1 MPSRAPVPELPE
13 IDPAMELSAGR
24 YRLRP
29 FSEGDA
35 EEIWPSVSQPEFT
48 RYMSW
53 QAHRDL
59 DETRAFL
66 RGIVERAQAK
76 RSLMWAVTEAGAIV
90 GSMGLLEITFASRAL
105 RVDRAELGY
114 WTAPAAQGRGVAR
127 AAAAAV
133 VAWGFE
139 SLALHRITVACF
151 AANPASRRVIEHLGF
166 RFLARIEEESYR
178 DGQWWDVL
186 RYHLRAEEWQ
196 ELQRSRR
203 RDGGFELP

>member
-1 MPSRAPVPELPE
+1 MPSRAPVTALPE
-13 IDPAMELSAGR
+13 IDPTMELAAGR
-24 YRLRP
+24 YWLRP
-29 FSEGDA
+29 FTEDDA
-35 EEIWPSVSQPEFT
+35 EEIWPWVSQPDFT

-53 QAHRDL
+53 EAHRDL

-66 RGIVERAQAK
+66 RGVAERAQAK
-76 RSLMWAVTEAGAIV
+76 RSLVWAVTDAGAIV
-90 GSMGLLEITFASRAL
+90 GSMGLLEITFATRAL

-114 WTAPAAQGRGVAR
+114 WTAPAAQGQGVAT

-133 VAWGFE
+133 MAWAFE
-139 SLALHRITVACF
+139 SLSLHRITVACF
-151 AANPASRRVIEHLGF
+151 AANPASRRVIERLGF

-178 DGQWWDVL
+178 DGQWWDLL

-196 ELQRSRR
+196 ELQRGRR